1 MPERLSLSVV
11 WFEDPGESMAILDAQ
26 RKQILVLPSTQ
37 MVAISHQFSHRFES
51 EDHVGSWFC
60 LTPR

>member
-11 WFEDPGESMAILDAQ
+11 WSEDSGEFMAVLDAQ

-37 MVAISHQFSHRFES
+37 MVATSH
-51 EDHVGSWFC
+51 
-60 LTPR
+60 